1 MQDTRNLR
9 WWYVHTGFIEINV
22 GDIAFEIFS
31 SLKDKLYHKGKV
43 FFIYFICNG
52 VLDQEP
58 YVKCEILAKNLCRDR
73 NIDAFM
79 ICPSTNYVETSEWWK
94 KKTCQ
99 TNKSI
104 EKLVNNKLVFSQ
116 YHLWMDHDYI
126 NSQKPIYWWNAV
138 QLKKLLTFS
147 KGKKWYQ
154 PPFHCNAICITGHNI
169 NRSGKL
175 VFSQ

>member
-1 MQDTRNLR
+1 MLEILHLR
-9 WWYVHTGFIEINV
+9 FFLHWRTNYNTKIKFH
-22 GDIAFEIFS
+22 
-31 SLKDKLYHKGKV
+31 

-58 YVKCEILAKNLCRDR
+58 YVKCEILAKNLLRDR
-73 NIDAFM
+73 NIYDFM

-116 YHLWMDHDYI
+116 YHLWMDHDHI

-147 KGKKWYQ
+147 KGKNMVSATLSLQCHLHYWAQ
-154 PPFHCNAICITGHNI
+154 HQQEWQA
-169 NRSGKL
+169 S
-175 VFSQ
+175 VFPIPSLDGSRLH